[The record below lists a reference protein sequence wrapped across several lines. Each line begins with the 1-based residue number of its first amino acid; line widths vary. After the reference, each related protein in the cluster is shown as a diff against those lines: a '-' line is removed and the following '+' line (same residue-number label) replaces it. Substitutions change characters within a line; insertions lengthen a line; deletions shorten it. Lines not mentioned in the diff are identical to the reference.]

1 MAQPKAKSRSAKGAT
16 KAKTAESRRGR
27 KPSRDWSRIKAKW
40 FASPL
45 NLDAFIRANKLARS
59 TARNY
64 LSTKEKNAYIKAAAA
79 SGSIGFRQSIID
91 AGKKENG
98 RLYVAAMK
106 RVHKGLEEI
115 FIDAAARF
123 KDGIDPMGEAAA
135 GRLAIEAGRQL
146 VTVSSELQ
154 GVPKEEDG
162 FGWPLTKGFVPF
174 RYQRDFIH
182 DSPAQV
188 KLETGGDAFVFAFIG
203 GVGSGKT
210 YCGAQKFGQV
220 AWENRGRLLGV
231 FAPTY
236 KMLEDA
242 TKLTFFE
249 VLRQK
254 GISYRYV
261 KSDNYA
267 ILFGDTKV
275 LFRSMDDPDL
285 LRGPNLAAGWIDEGG
300 QVKSREAYDV
310 IQARIRDP
318 EAPAKQLQLTST
330 PDGLNWLYEVLVTEA
345 EANKVKLYR
354 GRTADNPVLGDYYER
369 LHAVYDPRFAKQE
382 LEAEFL
388 NIFAGQAYWNFSPT
402 ESVIKVDSMRIDRN
416 ADLSLCCDFNVS
428 PMCWNIAQD
437 VRTRGGE
444 IYTYFLEEMH
454 LDTAGTQVAADEFVD
469 RYSGHKGTVLVYGDA
484 TGRSRHTSATRSD
497 YEIIEKTLKRAK
509 LRFELRIG
517 TSNPRE
523 SDRIAAVNARLLD
536 ARRQRKL
543 FISEACKYTLIDL
556 ERVGFKP
563 GTRQLDKNQGNLTH
577 HTDAIGYKV
586 NYDFPVRGME
596 ITQQRRQH
604 YPRR

>member
-1 MAQPKAKSRSAKGAT
+1 
-16 KAKTAESRRGR
+16 
-27 KPSRDWSRIKAKW
+27 
-40 FASPL
+40 
-45 NLDAFIRANKLARS
+45 
-59 TARNY
+59 
-64 LSTKEKNAYIKAAAA
+64 
-79 SGSIGFRQSIID
+79 
-91 AGKKENG
+91 
-98 RLYVAAMK
+98 
-106 RVHKGLEEI
+106 
-115 FIDAAARF
+115 
-123 KDGIDPMGEAAA
+123 
-135 GRLAIEAGRQL
+135 
-146 VTVSSELQ
+146 
-154 GVPKEEDG
+154 
-162 FGWPLTKGFVPF
+162 
-174 RYQRDFIH
+174 
-182 DSPAQV
+182 
-188 KLETGGDAFVFAFIG
+188 
-203 GVGSGKT
+203 
-210 YCGAQKFGQV
+210 
-220 AWENRGRLLGV
+220 
-231 FAPTY
+231 
-236 KMLEDA
+236 
-242 TKLTFFE
+242 
-249 VLRQK
+249 
-254 GISYRYV
+254 
-261 KSDNYA
+261 
-267 ILFGDTKV
+267 
-275 LFRSMDDPDL
+275 
-285 LRGPNLAAGWIDEGG
+285 
-300 QVKSREAYDV
+300 
-310 IQARIRDP
+310 
-318 EAPAKQLQLTST
+318 
-330 PDGLNWLYEVLVTEA
+330 
-345 EANKVKLYR
+345 
-354 GRTADNPVLGDYYER
+354 
-369 LHAVYDPRFAKQE
+369 
-382 LEAEFL
+382 
-388 NIFAGQAYWNFSPT
+388 
-402 ESVIKVDSMRIDRN
+402 MRIDRN